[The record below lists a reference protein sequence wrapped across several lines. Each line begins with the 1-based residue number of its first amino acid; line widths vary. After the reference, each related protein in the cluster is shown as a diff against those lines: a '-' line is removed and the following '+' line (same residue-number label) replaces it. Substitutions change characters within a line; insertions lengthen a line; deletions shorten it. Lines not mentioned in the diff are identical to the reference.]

1 MKMSQLPGWAG
12 RAGTWL
18 LDLLFPMKC
27 PFCQHILE
35 DSRAPACP
43 GCQKMLPWLSGRE
56 AERPVEF
63 TSGCLSPLAYRDRV
77 PDSIHRYKFPGT
89 PSYAG
94 ALWPAHRPV
103 CPGQPRRPS
112 GSGDLDPPQP
122 QTEAEAGLRPGG
134 GPGAG
139 CRRELDLP
147 VRGTLEKFRNNDPQS
162 HLHEASERRA
172 NVLGVYRLK
181 ESVDLAG
188 LRVLLV
194 DDVVTS
200 GATLSEC
207 ARGSCA
213 LPGPQRCSAPL
224 WPRPA
229 GVDLEFPVF
238 SLKFSLFPS
247 ELQTAVFSA
256 MMSTIET

>member
-94 ALWPAHRPV
+94 AYGLLTAQCVRDNRAAPLDLVTWIPLSPK
-103 CPGQPRRPS
+103 RRRKR
-112 GSGDLDPPQP
+112 GFDQ
-122 QTEAEAGLRPGG
+122 AEALAR
-134 GPGAG
+134 AVA
-139 CRRELDLP
+139 RELDLP
-147 VRGTLEKFRNNDPQS
+147 VRGTLEKFRNTDPQS

-207 ARGSCA
+207 ARLLRSAGAAEVLCA
-213 LPGPQRCSAPL
+213 TLAQARRS
-224 WPRPA
+224 
-229 GVDLEFPVF
+229 
-238 SLKFSLFPS
+238 
-247 ELQTAVFSA
+247 
-256 MMSTIET
+256 

>member
-77 PDSIHRYKFPGT
+77 PDSIHRYKVPGT

-94 ALWPAHRPV
+94 AY
-103 CPGQPRRPS
+103 
-112 GSGDLDPPQP
+112 
-122 QTEAEAGLRPGG
+122 GLLTAQCVRDNRAAP
-134 GPGAG
+134 
-139 CRRELDLP
+139 LDL
-147 VRGTLEKFRNNDPQS
+147 G
-162 HLHEASERRA
+162 
-172 NVLGVYRLK
+172 
-181 ESVDLAG
+181 
-188 LRVLLV
+188 
-194 DDVVTS
+194 
-200 GATLSEC
+200 
-207 ARGSCA
+207 
-213 LPGPQRCSAPL
+213 RCSH
-224 WPRPA
+224 R
-229 GVDLEFPVF
+229 
-238 SLKFSLFPS
+238 
-247 ELQTAVFSA
+247 
-256 MMSTIET
+256 

>member
-94 ALWPAHRPV
+94 AYGLLTAQCVRDNRAAPLDLVTWIPLSPKRRRKRGFDQAEALARAV
-103 CPGQPRRPS
+103 ARGRARPRR
-112 GSGDLDPPQP
+112 GAVGKVRHHDPPAPRHQA
-122 QTEAEAGLRPGG
+122 TG
-134 GPGAG
+134 
-139 CRRELDLP
+139 
-147 VRGTLEKFRNNDPQS
+147 
-162 HLHEASERRA
+162 RRA
-172 NVLGVYRLK
+172 HGRRVYRLK

-207 ARGSCA
+207 ARLLRSAGAAEVLCA
-213 LPGPQRCSAPL
+213 TLAQARRS
-224 WPRPA
+224 
-229 GVDLEFPVF
+229 
-238 SLKFSLFPS
+238 
-247 ELQTAVFSA
+247 
-256 MMSTIET
+256 

>member
-63 TSGCLSPLAYRDRV
+63 TSGCHSPLAYRDRV

-94 ALWPAHRPV
+94 AYGLLTAQCVRDNRAAPLDLVTWIPLSPK
-103 CPGQPRRPS
+103 RRRKR
-112 GSGDLDPPQP
+112 GFDQ
-122 QTEAEAGLRPGG
+122 AEALAR
-134 GPGAG
+134 AVA
-139 CRRELDLP
+139 RELDLP
-147 VRGTLEKFRNNDPQS
+147 VRGT
-162 HLHEASERRA
+162 

-207 ARGSCA
+207 ARLLRSAGAAEVLCA
-213 LPGPQRCSAPL
+213 TLAQARRS
-224 WPRPA
+224 
-229 GVDLEFPVF
+229 
-238 SLKFSLFPS
+238 
-247 ELQTAVFSA
+247 
-256 MMSTIET
+256 

>member
-94 ALWPAHRPV
+94 AYGLLTAQCVRDNRAAPLDLVTWIPLSPKRRRKRGFDQAEALARAGTGPPRPRDPGKV
-103 CPGQPRRPS
+103 PEQRSPVPPPRGIGTPGQRTRGLPPERERGPRRAACPS
-112 GSGDLDPPQP
+112 GGRCGHLRCHPQRVRPAPALCRGRRGALRHSG
-122 QTEAEAGLRPGG
+122 
-134 GPGAG
+134 
-139 CRRELDLP
+139 
-147 VRGTLEKFRNNDPQS
+147 
-162 HLHEASERRA
+162 
-172 NVLGVYRLK
+172 
-181 ESVDLAG
+181 
-188 LRVLLV
+188 
-194 DDVVTS
+194 
-200 GATLSEC
+200 
-207 ARGSCA
+207 
-213 LPGPQRCSAPL
+213 PGPQEL
-224 WPRPA
+224 I
-229 GVDLEFPVF
+229 LNFLFFP
-238 SLKFSLFPS
+238 
-247 ELQTAVFSA
+247 
-256 MMSTIET
+256 

>member
-94 ALWPAHRPV
+94 AYGLLTAQCVRDNRAAPLDLVTWIPLSPK
-103 CPGQPRRPS
+103 RR
-112 GSGDLDPPQP
+112 
-122 QTEAEAGLRPGG
+122 
-134 GPGAG
+134 
-139 CRRELDLP
+139 LDLP

-207 ARGSCA
+207 ARLLRSAGAAEVLCA
-213 LPGPQRCSAPL
+213 TLAQARRS
-224 WPRPA
+224 
-229 GVDLEFPVF
+229 
-238 SLKFSLFPS
+238 
-247 ELQTAVFSA
+247 
-256 MMSTIET
+256 

>member
-77 PDSIHRYKFPGT
+77 PDSIHRYKVPRHPQLCRG
-89 PSYAG
+89 
-94 ALWPAHRPV
+94 LWPAHRPV

-122 QTEAEAGLRPGG
+122 PNGG
-134 GPGAG
+134 G
-139 CRRELDLP
+139 
-147 VRGTLEKFRNNDPQS
+147 
-162 HLHEASERRA
+162 
-172 NVLGVYRLK
+172 
-181 ESVDLAG
+181 
-188 LRVLLV
+188 
-194 DDVVTS
+194 S
-200 GATLSEC
+200 GASTRRRPWRGLSP
-207 ARGSCA
+207 GSWTS
-213 LPGPQRCSAPL
+213 PSVGPWKSSGTTIPSPTSTRH
-224 WPRPA
+224 RNA
-229 GVDLEFPVF
+229 GPTY
-238 SLKFSLFPS
+238 SGY
-247 ELQTAVFSA
+247 TA
-256 MMSTIET
+256 

>member
-89 PSYAG
+89 PAMPG
-94 ALWPAHRPV
+94 PV
-103 CPGQPRRPS
+103 ACSPPSVSGTIRAAPLDLVTWIPLSPKRRRKR
-112 GSGDLDPPQP
+112 GFDQ
-122 QTEAEAGLRPGG
+122 AEALARAV
-134 GPGAG
+134 AG
-139 CRRELDLP
+139 SLDLP
-147 VRGTLEKFRNNDPQS
+147 SVGPWKSSGTTIPSPTSTRHRN
-162 HLHEASERRA
+162 
-172 NVLGVYRLK
+172 
-181 ESVDLAG
+181 AG
-188 LRVLLV
+188 P
-194 DDVVTS
+194 TYS
-200 GATLSEC
+200 GY
-207 ARGSCA
+207 
-213 LPGPQRCSAPL
+213 
-224 WPRPA
+224 
-229 GVDLEFPVF
+229 
-238 SLKFSLFPS
+238 
-247 ELQTAVFSA
+247 TA
-256 MMSTIET
+256 

>member
-35 DSRAPACP
+35 DSRAPACT

-94 ALWPAHRPV
+94 AY
-103 CPGQPRRPS
+103 
-112 GSGDLDPPQP
+112 
-122 QTEAEAGLRPGG
+122 GLLT
-134 GPGAG
+134 AQ
-139 CRRELDLP
+139 C
-147 VRGTLEKFRNNDPQS
+147 VRGPTPASPSCSYSQLEAMSPTL
-162 HLHEASERRA
+162 AW
-172 NVLGVYRLK
+172 
-181 ESVDLAG
+181 
-188 LRVLLV
+188 
-194 DDVVTS
+194 VV
-200 GATLSEC
+200 
-207 ARGSCA
+207 
-213 LPGPQRCSAPL
+213 
-224 WPRPA
+224 
-229 GVDLEFPVF
+229 
-238 SLKFSLFPS
+238 
-247 ELQTAVFSA
+247 
-256 MMSTIET
+256 

>member
-94 ALWPAHRPV
+94 AYGLLTAQCVRDNRAAPLDLVTWIPLSPK
-103 CPGQPRRPS
+103 RRRKR
-112 GSGDLDPPQP
+112 GFDQ
-122 QTEAEAGLRPGG
+122 AEALAR
-134 GPGAG
+134 AVA
-139 CRRELDLP
+139 RELDLP

-188 LRVLLV
+188 LRVLLTMWSPPV
-194 DDVVTS
+194 PPS
-200 GATLSEC
+200 AS
-207 ARGSCA
+207 APGSCA
-213 LPGPQRCSAPL
+213 LPGPRRCSAPL

-229 GVDLEFPVF
+229 GVDFEVPVF
-238 SLKFSLFPS
+238 SLKLSLFPS

-256 MMSTIET
+256 MMSTIEA